1 MSKNVAKKKTS
12 LMQFLRQAK
21 QEIVKVSWPTKQEA
35 TTSAIMV
42 MVMTVLAAVLLLF
55 IDQII
60 AKVVGLIL
68 GLGG

>member
-1 MSKNVAKKKTS
+1 MAKNVTKKKTS

-21 QEIVKVSWPTKQEA
+21 QELVKVTWPSRNEA
-35 TTSAIMV
+35 TMSAIMV
-42 MVMTVLAAVLLLF
+42 VVMTVMAAVFLM
-55 IDQII
+55 IVDQIV